1 MKKILH
7 CFVLLL
13 FVLSMAFTGR
23 LMAEVIY
30 DPQIPQVAFAA
41 QELENAVRQIAE
53 IMELKMQAR

>member
-1 MKKILH
+1 MKKILR

-13 FVLSMAFTGR
+13 FVLSIAFTGR

-30 DPQIPQVAFAA
+30 DTQIPQVAFAA